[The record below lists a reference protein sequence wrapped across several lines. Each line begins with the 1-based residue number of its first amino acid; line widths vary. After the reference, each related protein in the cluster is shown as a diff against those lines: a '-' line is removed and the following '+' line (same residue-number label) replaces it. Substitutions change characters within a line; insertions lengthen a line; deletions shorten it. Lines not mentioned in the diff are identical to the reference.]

1 MSRTTTGGRSRRTSI
16 GALILAA
23 AILAAAGALAFVAIR
38 GPARASTPQE
48 RTRQIAASLRCPVCQ
63 DLSVADS
70 PSTVAREMR
79 AAIGRDLTEGLT
91 PDQIRARFV
100 ASYGQ
105 WILLS
110 PPRRGINLVAW
121 VAPLLL
127 LVGGLLLAVVA
138 VRRWTLSGRAGGGPA
153 PAPPG
158 NGGAPVDRLSESD
171 RRLLDRALASAQEE
185 PE

>member
-1 MSRTTTGGRSRRTSI
+1 MSATTTGSRRRRTSI
-16 GALILAA
+16 GARILAA
-23 AILAAAGALAFVAIR
+23 AMLAAAGALAFVAIR
-38 GPARASTPQE
+38 GPVPARTLQE
-48 RTRQIAASLRCPVCQ
+48 RTRQVASSLRCPVCQ

-79 AAIGRDLTEGLT
+79 AAISRELTEGIT

-121 VAPLLL
+121 VAPILLL
-127 LVGGLLLAVVA
+127 LGGLLLAAVA
-138 VRRWTLSGRAGGGPA
+138 VRRWTLSRRAGEGPA
-153 PAPPG
+153 PAPFG
-158 NGGAPVDRLSESD
+158 IGGAPVDRLSESD